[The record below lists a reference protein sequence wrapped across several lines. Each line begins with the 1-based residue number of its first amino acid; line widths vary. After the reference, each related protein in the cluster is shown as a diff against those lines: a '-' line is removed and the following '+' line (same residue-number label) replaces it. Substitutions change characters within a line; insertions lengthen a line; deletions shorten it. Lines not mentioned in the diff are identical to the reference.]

1 MNVRAN
7 PILDQTEEERKAFSL
22 RVQQGRPYRDITPKT
37 TWLLSKIKKVTPF
50 VKFEIIPF
58 LFSCLLGPLKTS
70 TAGHEVI

>member
-37 TWLLSKIKKVTPF
+37 TWLLSKIKK
-50 VKFEIIPF
+50 
-58 LFSCLLGPLKTS
+58 SLLL
-70 TAGHEVI
+70 